1 MMSYLTSPAHLK
13 AMENFSKIG
22 SGKVYGYESNS
33 IPSWEKALAKW
44 DKNGLIH

>member
-1 MMSYLTSPAHLK
+1 
-13 AMENFSKIG
+13 MEKTEIEKTKQNYTVSAKIG